1 MSSQL
6 CSQSL
11 TCFNQSVE
19 LKPNFMGR
27 KTGTDATS
35 VGCFLGLM
43 LLIAGFFY
51 ILAPTF
57 LNHSHKH
64 DQSEGKTYVGSMN
77 RAQQAYYLDGQKFS
91 GNISDLGLG
100 IKTET
105 ESYAYSTQITD
116 KAAFN
121 YGISRKDKVR
131 SYVGGVVVVPATD
144 FYADAASDAITTI
157 AILCEADTPGSIKPS
172 APIYQKGELAC
183 GQGTIDLSR

>member
-1 MSSQL
+1 
-6 CSQSL
+6 
-11 TCFNQSVE
+11 
-19 LKPNFMGR
+19 MGR

-77 RAQQAYYLDGQKFS
+77 RAQQAYHVTEQSFS
-91 GNISDLGLG
+91 SNIPDLGLG

-116 KAAFN
+116 NAAFN

-131 SYVGGVVVVPATD
+131 SYVGGVFVVPATEVD
-144 FYADAASDAITTI
+144 TDAASDAITTV
-157 AILCEADTPGSIKPS
+157 AILCEANTPGSIKPP

-183 GQGTIDLSR
+183 GEGTTDLYR